1 MFPQCVVAG
10 DTGYTKAN
18 YCEGVRNLLK
28 CKEKK
33 TLHINALEYFIPST
47 SSQASKKYWGSMV
60 GIRLPFFS
68 LILFSRSWF
77 FLPVLVSESPC
88 SLGIPETSCLMTEIG
103 FIISI
108 KLWKV
113 TVPPLHT
120 LRIIPIRINYSGK
133 IITGGHGST
142 RIN

>member
-1 MFPQCVVAG
+1 MQPAKMQG
-10 DTGYTKAN
+10 
-18 YCEGVRNLLK
+18 
-28 CKEKK
+28 KK

-47 SSQASKKYWGSMV
+47 SSQASKKYWGSIGGNPV
-60 GIRLPFFS
+60 ALLFFDLVFSELVFSSPF
-68 LILFSRSWF
+68 LFPSPLVRSA
-77 FLPVLVSESPC
+77 S
-88 SLGIPETSCLMTEIG
+88 PETSCLMTEIG

-133 IITGGHGST
+133 IIAGGHGST